1 MAIDKGLF
9 EAPKKPARSK
19 LNVPAPQDAAAL
31 EVPLAEQKKPIEIK
45 PTEDGGVEIDFDP
58 ATMVADLGDP
68 NANIA
73 EILEDDVL
81 GPLGSDLIGDY
92 EDYKSSRDDW
102 EQSYIKGLDLLG
114 FKYEDR
120 TEPFQGASGATHPV
134 LAEAV
139 TQFQAL
145 AYKELLP
152 ANGPVRTRV
161 MGKHTKEKED
171 QAERVKEFMN
181 YQLMCE
187 MPEYEPEFDQM
198 LFNLPLAGSTFKK
211 VYYDQAMGRCVS
223 KFIPAEDLVV
233 PYNSSSLDEADAI
246 IHVIKMSA
254 NELRKLQVGG
264 FYKDVDLGT
273 PAYHEDEVTEEK
285 QDLSGVSTT
294 NKDEIFTLL
303 ECHVDL
309 DLDGFQDMGDD
320 GEPTGIKL
328 PYIVTIEESSSE
340 VLSIRKNFADGD
352 PMRKRKDYFVH
363 FKFLPGLGFYG
374 FGLIHMIGGLSRTAT
389 AALRQ
394 LLDAG
399 TLSNLPAGF
408 KMRGIRIRD
417 EAQPLQPGEFRDVDA
432 PGGNLKDAFQM
443 LPYKGPDGTLLQLM
457 GVVVNAGQR
466 FASIA
471 DMQVGDGN
479 QSAAVGTTVA
489 LLERGSR
496 VMSAIHKRM
505 YAAMKKEFMLIA
517 EVFGTYLPPTYPYDV
532 VGGQRQI
539 KQTDF
544 DKRIDVIPVA
554 DPNIFSQT
562 QRLTMAQTQLQM
574 AMSNPKMHN
583 LYNAYRDMYEA
594 LGVKNIDA
602 LLPPPQPS
610 SPMDPSVEHMMA
622 LSQKPFKAFAGQ
634 DHTAHMKAHLSFMG
648 TQIARTNPMILAA
661 VQKNILEHISL
672 MAQEQVQLEYKEE
685 IEGVKQMGMQMQQ
698 AGAMNPQMMQQN
710 PQMMAIQQQIKSTTE
725 KIESRK
731 AVLIAETT
739 AEYLEEE
746 KKVLNQIDNDPLL
759 RLKADEVQIRAR
771 EEQRKREADEEQNN
785 INRLRLIQNRE
796 LAEEKMDENDKHQK
810 LRAAVSLAKAG
821 VKDMKA
827 AVIEEE

>member
-1 MAIDKGLF
+1 MAVDKGLF
-9 EAPKKPARSK
+9 QAPKKPTRSK
-19 LNVPAPQDAAAL
+19 VNIPGPDARAL
-31 EVPLAEQKKPIEIK
+31 EVPLAEEKPPIEVK

-58 ATMVADLGDP
+58 QAMAMEIGDP
-68 NANIA
+68 NANLA
-73 EILEDDVL
+73 EMLDDSILDE
-81 GPLGSDLIGDY
+81 LGSELIGDY

-139 TQFQAL
+139 TQFQAS

-152 ANGPVRTRV
+152 ASGPVRTRI

-211 VYYDQAMGRCVS
+211 VYYDSVIGRCVS
-223 KFIPAEDLVV
+223 KFVPAEDLVV
-233 PYNSSSLDEADAI
+233 PYNSSSLEEAESI
-246 IHVIKMSA
+246 IHVIKMNA
-254 NELRKLQVGG
+254 NELRKLQVSG
-264 FYKDVDLGT
+264 FYKDIDLGT
-273 PAYHEDEVTEEK
+273 PAYTESEVTEEK

-303 ECHVDL
+303 ECHVEL
-309 DLDGFQDMGDD
+309 DLDGFQDMGED

-328 PYIVTIEESSSE
+328 PYIVTVEESSGE
-340 VLSIRKNFADGD
+340 VLSIRKNYADGD
-352 PMRKRKDYFVH
+352 PLKKRRDYFVH

-408 KMRGIRIRD
+408 KMRGIRVRD

-432 PGGNLKDAFQM
+432 PGGDLNSAFM
-443 LPYKGPDGTLLQLM
+443 PLPYKGPNSTLLQLM

-496 VMSAIHKRM
+496 VMSAIHKRL
-505 YAAMKKEFMLIA
+505 YAAMKKEFMLIGG
-517 EVFGTYLPPTYPYDV
+517 VFAVYLPPVYPYDV
-532 VGGQRQI
+532 VGGERQI
-539 KQTDF
+539 KQKDF
-544 DKRIDVIPVA
+544 DAKVDIIPVA

-562 QRLTMAQTQLQM
+562 QRVTMAQTQLQM
-574 AMSNPKMHN
+574 ALSNPRIHN

-594 LGVKNIDA
+594 LGVKNIDS
-602 LLPPPQPS
+602 LLPPPAPPK
-610 SPMDPSVEHMMA
+610 PMDPSVEHMMA
-622 LSQKPFKAFAGQ
+622 LAQKPFKAFPGQ

-648 TQIARTNPMILAA
+648 TQLARTNPNILAA

-672 MAQEQVQLEYKEE
+672 MAQEQVQLEFKEE
-685 IEGVKQMGMQMQQ
+685 IAQVQQMTAQMQQ
-698 AGAMNPQMMQQN
+698 LGGQN
-710 PQMMAIQQQIKSTTE
+710 PQMKQISMQIKKTSDE
-725 KIESRK
+725 IEARK

-771 EEQRKREADEEQNN
+771 EEQRKRDADEEKSN
-785 INRLRLIQNRE
+785 IDRLRLIQNKDI
-796 LAEEKMDENDKHQK
+796 AEQKLDENDKHQK

>member
-19 LNVPAPQDAAAL
+19 MTVQPDAAAL
-31 EVPLAEQKKPIEIK
+31 EVPLAEQKPPIEITR
-45 PTEDGGVEIDFDP
+45 TEDGGAEIDFDP
-58 ATMVADLGDP
+58 AAMAMEVGDP
-68 NANIA
+68 NANLA
-73 EILEDDVL
+73 DLLEDDVL
-81 GPLGSDLIGDY
+81 DPLGSDLIGDY

-152 ANGPVRTRV
+152 ANGPVRTRI

-223 KFIPAEDLVV
+223 KFVPAEDLVV
-233 PYNSSSLDEADAI
+233 PYNSSSLDDAESI
-246 IHVIKMSA
+246 IHVIKMNA

-264 FYKDVDLGT
+264 FYKDIELGT
-273 PAYHEDEVTEEK
+273 PAYHEDEITEEK
-285 QDLSGVSTT
+285 QDLTGVSTT

-309 DLDGFQDMGDD
+309 DLDGFQDMGVD

-328 PYIVTIEESSSE
+328 PYIVTIEEGSGE
-340 VLSIRKNFADGD
+340 VLSIRKNFVDGD
-352 PMRKRKDYFVH
+352 PLRKRKDYFVH

-408 KMRGIRIRD
+408 KMRGIRVRD

-432 PGGNLKDAFQM
+432 PGGSLAGAFQM
-443 LPYKGPDGTLLQLM
+443 LPYKGPDQTLLSLM
-457 GVVVNAGQR
+457 GVVVQAGQR

-479 QSAAVGTTVA
+479 QGAAVGTTVA

-496 VMSAIHKRM
+496 VMSAIHKRL
-505 YAAMKKEFMLIA
+505 YAAMKKEFMLMG
-517 EVFGTYLPPTYPYDV
+517 EVFAIYLPPVYPYDV

-544 DKRIDVIPVA
+544 DARVDIIPIA

-562 QRLTMAQTQLQM
+562 QRMTIAQTQLQM
-574 AMSNPKMHN
+574 AMSNPKIHN

-602 LLPPPQPS
+602 LLPPPQPAA
-610 SPMDPSVEHMMA
+610 PMDPSVEHMMA
-622 LSQKPFKAFAGQ
+622 LSQKPFKAFPGQ

-648 TQIARTNPMILAA
+648 TQIARTNPQILVA

-685 IEGVKQMGMQMQQ
+685 LAQIQQMAMQMQQ
-698 AGAMNPQMMQQN
+698 MGAQNPQMMQQN
-710 PQMMAIQQQIKSTTE
+710 PQVMAMQQQVKSITE

-731 AVLIAETT
+731 SVLIAETT

-746 KKVLNQIDNDPLL
+746 KKILNQIDNDPLL

-771 EEQRKREADEEQNN
+771 EEQRKREADEEKSN
-785 INRLRLIQNRE
+785 IDRLRLIQNKDI
-796 LAEEKMDENDKHQK
+796 AEQKIDENDKHQK
-810 LRAAVSLAKAG
+810 LRASVSLAKAG
-821 VKDMKA
+821 IKDMQA
-827 AVIEEE
+827 AVIEEEQ